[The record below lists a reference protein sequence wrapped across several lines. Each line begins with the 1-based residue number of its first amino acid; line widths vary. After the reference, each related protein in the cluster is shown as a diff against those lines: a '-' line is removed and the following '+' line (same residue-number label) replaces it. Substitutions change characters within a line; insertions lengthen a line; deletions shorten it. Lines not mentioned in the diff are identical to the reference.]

1 MIPDATPENYP
12 QKFVRKSNR
21 GDTLR
26 QNMTSSASSDPELLA
41 AWLDRRHEPAFRML
55 VARYAGLV
63 RASALRTCENE
74 SLAAEAAQL
83 TFITLARKAR
93 SLTSC
98 RSLGGW
104 LHQTAVWHARNLLR
118 KARRESRKRDHL
130 QAAMD
135 TDSSHSDAWQNLAP
149 ALDDAL
155 GSLSAADRE
164 ALLLRFYRALSISEV
179 AAVLG
184 IAAEAA
190 RKRIDRALE
199 RLRGKL
205 ARRGVAPGVSLGTVM
220 LAGFANDAQAA
231 GGMVPALTTKALAAG
246 AGGAAAVPMSLTAK
260 AACVALPAS
269 VMFGGALWLAAQ
281 RVSLADLNRQCD
293 ALEERLSVVAK
304 GDAASAASRKPG
316 MQKDSNQRIDWMDVA
331 ERLRVSGEDSETT
344 GGLME
349 SWRLRIA
356 AMSAGEL
363 AVAMDEIASI
373 DLNPDSRQILEF
385 LFIEP
390 LRLKDPRLIFTHFG
404 DRELDDDNWIVGTTA
419 LADWAKQDPAAAL
432 EWIDRQIAANR
443 FPGGTLRAHSRA
455 RYKLEADLIAGLAKD
470 TAEIAANRLRAL
482 SGPERLEV
490 LRMAFNRRIAEV
502 PQQELANLAR
512 SFLSGSSLNYVLAV
526 PVVNLMVDGYGLDKA
541 TAYLQRI
548 QAAPSERDACAAA
561 AAGQF
566 LYTLGNK
573 RALAHGDFDQVQEW
587 LHSTSPDSAGSLMGG
602 VIAGAV
608 GGSDRTMTYQIAA
621 DLALRLHGEAGDD
634 NLLVGFLD
642 SRISLENRENALR
655 LAEHIR
661 DEMRRREVL
670 VTLSDYQPPK

>member
-130 QAAMD
+130 QAAMG

-205 ARRGVAPGVSLGTVM
+205 ARRGVAPGVSLGAVM

-231 GGMVPALTTKALAAG
+231 SGMVPALTTKALAAG

-281 RVSLADLNRQCD
+281 KR
-293 ALEERLSVVAK
+293 
-304 GDAASAASRKPG
+304 
-316 MQKDSNQRIDWMDVA
+316 
-331 ERLRVSGEDSETT
+331 
-344 GGLME
+344 
-349 SWRLRIA
+349 
-356 AMSAGEL
+356 
-363 AVAMDEIASI
+363 SI
-373 DLNPDSRQILEF
+373 
-385 LFIEP
+385 
-390 LRLKDPRLIFTHFG
+390 
-404 DRELDDDNWIVGTTA
+404 
-419 LADWAKQDPAAAL
+419 
-432 EWIDRQIAANR
+432 
-443 FPGGTLRAHSRA
+443 
-455 RYKLEADLIAGLAKD
+455 
-470 TAEIAANRLRAL
+470 
-482 SGPERLEV
+482 
-490 LRMAFNRRIAEV
+490 
-502 PQQELANLAR
+502 
-512 SFLSGSSLNYVLAV
+512 
-526 PVVNLMVDGYGLDKA
+526 
-541 TAYLQRI
+541 
-548 QAAPSERDACAAA
+548 
-561 AAGQF
+561 
-566 LYTLGNK
+566 
-573 RALAHGDFDQVQEW
+573 
-587 LHSTSPDSAGSLMGG
+587 
-602 VIAGAV
+602 
-608 GGSDRTMTYQIAA
+608 
-621 DLALRLHGEAGDD
+621 
-634 NLLVGFLD
+634 
-642 SRISLENRENALR
+642 
-655 LAEHIR
+655 EHIR
-661 DEMRRREVL
+661 DSNALMEGFLTRQIPSALESRKAVNTSPLSRNQVDWAQVAALFREGIRDEHGYLSICGLMEAEFTLADRNTLIAWLAEIDKANISGNDREILVNKIAPSLVVSDPGFVAERYLSRVREERWTQIVTTAITSWADRDAGAATDWLLQRMSDHGSLPLPIVSPVFRALVVSGSPKTQLLLEALPESDRAGLLRFFARAAISNHELQSVFADLVRQHIPENGRGAALLWPFDQSDQPVPHCYASSDVSEYFERIDATNPERATCLLALAEKGTFPRESGNCSDTKQGDLKLLRAWVSECAPDLADRAVGKALAGSIPFAGSNWQRLVELAKACRDEAGSDQVL
-670 VTLSDYQPPK
+670 TEALDSINPIQFKDPFSAIAMLLTDESQRSIYLGKIK